1 MSKNYYDILGVS
13 KSATEQDIKKA
24 FKKLAIKYHPDKW
37 ASKSEAERKEAEDK
51 FKEIN
56 EANECLS
63 DPQKRKHYDMFGSM
77 EGFGQGGFQ
86 GGDFEGFDLSGMF
99 GDMFNMFGN
108 RGRSNSRSNQTKGQN
123 IQIQVNI
130 SLEEIFTGV
139 HRDIEY
145 TTLERC
151 SECHGEGG
159 KGIKLCPHCNGTGM
173 ITDVQRTPFGISQSM
188 HPCQHCNGTGKTM
201 EHKCSKCN
209 GTGLQ
214 KVNKRV
220 RIDQGPGIE
229 HGAMLKYN
237 GMGCQGKEKNS
248 LDGDLIIVFN
258 HKYDNNRYQVRGN
271 TVYELVEVPY
281 YDCILGSTFKH
292 KLPNNKEVTV
302 NVPQYS
308 SEGTQITLRGEGI
321 NRSNYII
328 IVKVG
333 MPKHISDE
341 DKKLLENIKNNKKY

>member
-63 DPQKRKHYDMFGSM
+63 NLEKRKHYDTFGSM

-86 GGDFEGFDLSGMF
+86 DGFSGFDMGDMF
-99 GDMFNMFGN
+99 GDMFNMFTGGGARRQRN
-108 RGRSNSRSNQTKGQN
+108 RQTVGQT
-123 IQIQVNI
+123 IQVNVNI
-130 SLEEIFTGV
+130 SIEEIFNGI

-159 KGIKLCPHCNGTGM
+159 KGVKLCPHCNGTGM

-188 HPCQHCNGTGKTM
+188 HPCQHCGGTGKTM

-209 GTGLQ
+209 GSGLQ
-214 KVNKRV
+214 KVNKKV
-220 RIDQGPGIE
+220 RIDQGPGLE
-229 HGAMLKYN
+229 HGAMIKYG
-237 GMGCQGKEKNS
+237 GMGCQAKEKNS
-248 LDGDLIIVFN
+248 VDGDLIIVFN
-258 HKYDNNRYQVRGN
+258 HKYDNNKYQVRGN

-292 KLPNNKEVTV
+292 KLPNNKEVMV
-302 NVPQYS
+302 NVPQCS

-328 IVKVG
+328 IVKVK
-333 MPKHISDE
+333 MPSSITDNVKE
-341 DKKLLENIKNNKKY
+341 LLEKIKNN